1 MQETQSPQ
9 RPQAWTSVVEQL
21 IITAIVSSLW
31 AILWPAVISARES
44 QGLPT
49 WFPWLPDLVRHAPV
63 AYLLG
68 VPILATVSVAL
79 LAMVIRSLLPERARA
94 RIPWVREVP
103 KPAEPPPPP
112 PPIADSRPALL
123 VLTISLIAGAAII
136 LGAAHIHFTYGYR
149 SNQVT
154 WEGPL
159 GDLAGPVLFLAG
171 VVSLLNLAFGMYVLR
186 RFCSKS
192 NDLAMA
198 GIVLAVI
205 NLIGWSQVGIFLV
218 AILED

>member
-1 MQETQSPQ
+1 MTESQSSQ
-9 RPQAWTSVVEQL
+9 RPQAWTSFVEQL
-21 IITAIVSSLW
+21 IVTAIVSSLW
-31 AILWPAVISARES
+31 AILGPAVISARQL

-49 WFPWLPDLVRHAPV
+49 WLPWLPDLVRHAPV

-68 VPILATVSVAL
+68 VPVLATASVAL
-79 LAMVIRSLLPERARA
+79 LAIVIRSLLPKTARA
-94 RIPWVREVP
+94 RFPWVREVP
-103 KPAEPPPPP
+103 KPAEPSSPP

-123 VLTISLIAGAAII
+123 VLTISLIAGAALI
-136 LGAAHIHFTYGYR
+136 LGAAHIHVTYGYR
-149 SNQVT
+149 NNQVT

-159 GDLAGPVLFLAG
+159 GDLAGPALFLAG
-171 VVSLLNLAFGMYVLR
+171 VVSLLNLAFGLYVLR

-198 GIVLAVI
+198 SIVLAVI
-205 NLIGWSQVGIFLV
+205 NLMGWMFVGIFLV